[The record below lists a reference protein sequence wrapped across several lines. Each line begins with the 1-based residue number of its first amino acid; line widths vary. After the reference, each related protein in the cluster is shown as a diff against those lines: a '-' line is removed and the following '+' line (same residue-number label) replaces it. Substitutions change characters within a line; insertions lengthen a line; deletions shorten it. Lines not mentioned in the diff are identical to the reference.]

1 MPSAESAGRSIAAS
15 RSSSSG
21 TNTVTSPSCEAAERR
36 TASSTGCPLAKLPAT
51 RRRTGWGSERAISA
65 SRCRSRAASARWT
78 LGDRASR
85 SASAPARST
94 RMPSAAVEARS
105 AAASFRSVRST
116 PFSPSARSTAH
127 APPRRTAAT
136 SATATAAAA
145 PGPRR
150 RTATANGT
158 LADRYKFAMD
168 NRRPVRL
175 YNTLSRR
182 LDELPPPG
190 PIRMYVCGSTVYH
203 RVHVGNARPFVLGL
217 WLKRWLERG
226 GYDVTLVH
234 NITDVDDHIYEEAAK
249 QEIPSRELARR
260 ATEWLLEDT
269 DDLGLGRPD
278 AEPKA
283 SDTISEIIAFV
294 EELIRREFAYQANG
308 DVYFRVARD
317 PEYGKLSGAKLDEM
331 VAQEPSDV
339 KQDQR
344 DFALWKG
351 QKPHEDFAWDS
362 PWGPGRPGWHIE
374 CTAMAERWLGPVFEL
389 HGGGLDLRF
398 PHHENELAQARAAGH
413 EFAKV
418 WMHNGL
424 LQFTGSKMSKSEGNV
439 VTLRDALDRWGRE
452 TLLLYFIRGHW
463 SKPIE
468 FSDEAMDEAA
478 AQLSTFRDA
487 LLLDASAEV
496 DEDELAAALADDFN
510 TPEALAILHRWR
522 AAGANA
528 ELRRGLEL
536 FGISAPLPD

>member
-1 MPSAESAGRSIAAS
+1 
-15 RSSSSG
+15 
-21 TNTVTSPSCEAAERR
+21 
-36 TASSTGCPLAKLPAT
+36 
-51 RRRTGWGSERAISA
+51 
-65 SRCRSRAASARWT
+65 
-78 LGDRASR
+78 
-85 SASAPARST
+85 
-94 RMPSAAVEARS
+94 
-105 AAASFRSVRST
+105 
-116 PFSPSARSTAH
+116 
-127 APPRRTAAT
+127 
-136 SATATAAAA
+136 
-145 PGPRR
+145 
-150 RTATANGT
+150 
-158 LADRYKFAMD
+158 MD

-182 LDELPPPG
+182 LDELPPPPG
-190 PIRMYVCGSTVYH
+190 PIRMYVCGSTVYK
-203 RVHVGNARPFVLGL
+203 RVHVGNARPYVLGL

-249 QEIPSRELARR
+249 QGLPSRELSRR
-260 ATEWLLEDT
+260 ATEWFFQDT

-278 AEPKA
+278 VEPKA
-283 SDTISEIIAFV
+283 SDTIPEIVALV
-294 EELIRREFAYQANG
+294 EELIRRGFAYQANG

-351 QKPHEDFAWDS
+351 QKSHEDFAWDS

-374 CTAMAERWLGPVFEL
+374 CTAMAEKCFGPVFEL

-424 LQFTGSKMSKSEGNV
+424 LQFVGWKMSKSEGNV
-439 VTLRDALDRWGRE
+439 VTLREALDRWGRE
-452 TLLLYFIRGHW
+452 TLLLYFMRGHW
-463 SKPIE
+463 SKPID

-478 AQLSTFRDA
+478 AQLATFRDA
-487 LLLDASAEV
+487 LLLEASAEA
-496 DEDELAAALADDFN
+496 DEDELDAALADDFN

-522 AAGANA
+522 AAGAN
-528 ELRRGLEL
+528 EQVRRGLEL
-536 FGISAPLPD
+536 FGISAALPAAPSSVVALAEERQAARTERDFERADRLRAAIDAEGWEVRDVESGFQLVPK